1 HRAAARLSL
10 MLDGQVT
17 AVFFAAS
24 LMLGLA
30 PGPDNLFVLTQSA
43 LQGRAA
49 GLFVTAGLCT
59 GLLVHT
65 TAVAVG
71 VAALIQS
78 SMFAFTVLKFIGAG
92 YLLYLAWQAF
102 RASTEPM
109 ETGQGKVL
117 QPKRLYLRG
126 IIMNVTNP
134 KVSIFFLAFL
144 PQFVDPARGPVIP
157 QIIQLGLLFIVATV
171 LVFGSVSILAGTF
184 GQWLNRSEAARR
196 FLNWAAGFIFLGLA
210 VRLAVAER

>member
-1 HRAAARLSL
+1 
-10 MLDGQVT
+10 MLDGQVI

-49 GLFVTAGLCT
+49 GLYVTAGLCT

-71 VAALIQS
+71 VAAVIQS
-78 SMFAFTVLKFIGAG
+78 SQFAFTALKFAGAA

-102 RASTEPM
+102 HASSEPA
-109 ETGQGKVL
+109 EQADRRVL
-117 QPKRLYLRG
+117 QPRRLYVRG
-126 IIMNVTNP
+126 IIMNVANP

-144 PQFVDPARGPVIP
+144 PQFVDPARGAVVA
-157 QIIQLGLLFIVATV
+157 QIIQLGLLFIAATI
-171 LVFGSVSILAGTF
+171 LVFGAVSLLAGTF
-184 GQWLNRSEAARR
+184 GEWLSRSLTARR

-210 VRLAVAER
+210 VRLAAADR

>member
-1 HRAAARLSL
+1 
-10 MLDGQVT
+10 MLDGQVIL
-17 AVFFAAS
+17 VFFAAS

-43 LQGRAA
+43 LQGRTA

-65 TAVAVG
+65 AAVAVG

-78 SMFAFTVLKFIGAG
+78 SLFAFTVLKFVGAA

-102 RASTEPM
+102 RASAEPVADGERHM
-109 ETGQGKVL
+109 L
-117 QPKRLYLRG
+117 RPLRLYGRG

-144 PQFVDPARGPVIP
+144 PQFVDPARGPVIA
-157 QIIQLGLLFIVATV
+157 QIVQLGLLFIVATI
-171 LVFGSVSILAGTF
+171 LVFGTVSILAGTF
-184 GQWLNRSEAARR
+184 GRWLRRSASARR
-196 FLNWAAGFIFLGLA
+196 LLNWAAGAIFLGLA
-210 VRLAVAER
+210 IRLAAANR

>member
-1 HRAAARLSL
+1 
-10 MLDGQVT
+10 MLDVQVII
-17 AVFFAAS
+17 VFFAAS

-43 LQGRAA
+43 LQGRTA

-78 SMFAFTVLKFIGAG
+78 SLFAFTLLKIAGAG
-92 YLLYLAWQAF
+92 YLVYLAWQAF
-102 RASTEPM
+102 RASSEPAADGDGR
-109 ETGQGKVL
+109 TL
-117 QPKRLYLRG
+117 HPRRLYVRG

-144 PQFVDPARGPVIP
+144 PQFVDPGRGPVVA
-157 QIIQLGLLFIVATV
+157 QIVQLGLLFIAATV
-171 LVFGSVSILAGTF
+171 LVFGAVSVLAGTF
-184 GQWLNRSEAARR
+184 GQWLNRSAAARR
-196 FLNWAAGFIFLGLA
+196 ILNWTAGFVFLGLA
-210 VRLAVAER
+210 IRLAAANR

>member
-1 HRAAARLSL
+1 
-10 MLDGQVT
+10 MLDGQVIII
-17 AVFFAAS
+17 FFIAS
-24 LMLGLA
+24 LLLGLA

-71 VAALIQS
+71 VAALVQS
-78 SMFAFTVLKFIGAG
+78 SMLAFNLLKIVGAA

-102 RASTEPM
+102 RASSEAVRR
-109 ETGQGKVL
+109 GGGN
-117 QPKRLYLRG
+117 RLRPAQLYTRG
-126 IIMNVTNP
+126 IVMNVSNP

-144 PQFVDPARGPVIP
+144 PQFVDPAGGPVVA
-157 QIIQLGLLFIVATV
+157 QIIQLGILFIIATII
-171 LVFGSVSILAGTF
+171 VFGAVSLLAGAL
-184 GQWLNRSEAARR
+184 GEWLNHSDTARKV
-196 FLNWAAGFIFLGLA
+196 LNRLAGCLFVGLA
-210 VRLAVAER
+210 VRLAVASR

>member
-1 HRAAARLSL
+1 
-10 MLDGQVT
+10 MLDGQVI
-17 AVFFAAS
+17 AVFFVAS

-78 SMFAFTVLKFIGAG
+78 SLFAFTVLKFVGAG

-102 RASTEPM
+102 RASTEPV
-109 ETGQGKVL
+109 EDGEGKVL
-117 QPKRLYLRG
+117 RPQRLYLRG

-144 PQFVDPARGPVIP
+144 PQFVDPARGPVIA
-157 QIIQLGLLFIVATV
+157 QIVQLGLLFIVATI

-196 FLNWAAGFIFLGLA
+196 FLNRAAGLIFLGLA

>member
-1 HRAAARLSL
+1 
-10 MLDGQVT
+10 MLDGQVI
-17 AVFFAAS
+17 AVFFIAS

-49 GLFVTAGLCT
+49 GLLVTAGLCT

-71 VAALIQS
+71 VAALVQS
-78 SMFAFTVLKFIGAG
+78 SLFAFNLLKFIGAA

-102 RASTEPM
+102 CAASERAQR
-109 ETGQGKVL
+109 TGGGEL
-117 QPKRLYLRG
+117 RPARLYVRG

-144 PQFVDPARGPVIP
+144 PQFVDPGNGPVVA
-157 QIIQLGLLFIVATV
+157 QIIQLGALFIAATI
-171 LVFGSVSILAGTF
+171 LVFGAVSLLAGSLGRWLHRSDAARKF
-184 GQWLNRSEAARR
+184 LNR
-196 FLNWAAGFIFLGLA
+196 LAGCIFLGLA
-210 VRLAVAER
+210 VRLALANR

>member
-1 HRAAARLSL
+1 
-10 MLDGQVT
+10 MLDTQIMI
-17 AVFFAAS
+17 VFFAAS

-78 SMFAFTVLKFIGAG
+78 SLFAFTVLKFVGAA

-102 RASTEPM
+102 RASSEPV
-109 ETGQGKVL
+109 EAGERRVL
-117 QPKRLYLRG
+117 RPRRLYVRG

-144 PQFVDPARGPVIP
+144 PQFVDPARGPVVA
-157 QIIQLGLLFIVATV
+157 QILQLGLLFIVATI

-184 GQWLNRSEAARR
+184 GQWLSRSAAARR
-196 FLNWAAGFIFLGLA
+196 LLNWAAGFIFLGLA
-210 VRLAVAER
+210 IRLAAASR

>member
-1 HRAAARLSL
+1 
-10 MLDGQVT
+10 MLDGQVMI
-17 AVFFAAS
+17 VFFAAS

-78 SMFAFTVLKFIGAG
+78 SLFAFTLLKIVGAG
-92 YLLYLAWQAF
+92 YLVYLAWQAF
-102 RASTEPM
+102 RTSSEPV
-109 ETGQGKVL
+109 GQGEGHAL
-117 QPKRLYLRG
+117 RPRRLYVRG

-144 PQFVDPARGPVIP
+144 PQFVDPGNGPVVG
-157 QIIQLGLLFIVATV
+157 QIIQLGLLFIAATI
-171 LVFGSVSILAGTF
+171 LVFGAVSILAGTF
-184 GQWLNRSEAARR
+184 GQWLSRSGTVRR
-196 FLNWAAGFIFLGLA
+196 ALNWAAGCIFLGLA
-210 VRLAVAER
+210 IRLAATDR

>member
-1 HRAAARLSL
+1 
-10 MLDGQVT
+10 MLDGQVI

-78 SMFAFTVLKFIGAG
+78 SQVAFTVLKVVGAG

-102 RASTEPM
+102 RAPSDPVE
-109 ETGQGKVL
+109 QGGGRVL
-117 QPKRLYLRG
+117 RPGRLYVRG
-126 IIMNVTNP
+126 IIMNVANP

-144 PQFVDPARGPVIP
+144 PQFVDPARGPVVA
-157 QIIQLGLLFIVATV
+157 QIILLGVLFIAATI
-171 LVFGSVSILAGTF
+171 LVFGAVSLLAGTF
-184 GQWLNRSEAARR
+184 GQWLSRSAIARR
-196 FLNWAAGFIFLGLA
+196 ILNWAAGFVFLGLA
-210 VRLAVAER
+210 IRLAAANR